1 MLFYYLSSSFITGR
15 KEDINQHCNNVN
27 LSPADCSI
35 SFIENFSTKKK
46 KEKINLLLLNSNDQD
61 LRKPQVE
68 MFYGVF
74 RQIAEYSNNNLKRN
88 ADFLLAKL
96 NKKADNIPRV
106 GASKQRLG
114 S

>member
-1 MLFYYLSSSFITGR
+1 MLIFRLLIVRFHLSRIFQQKR
-15 KEDINQHCNNVN
+15 
-27 LSPADCSI
+27 
-35 SFIENFSTKKK
+35 K
-46 KEKINLLLLNSNDQD
+46 KEKINLSLLNSNDQD

-74 RQIAEYSNNNLKRN
+74 RQIAEYSNNNLKQN

-106 GASKQRLG
+106 GASKQRFG